1 MTMARERPYAYYNAL
16 HHFVQL
22 SIAAYACY
30 YAYMVAIVL
39 GSTGYTGELLLRLL
53 ARHPHVE
60 AVYAVSQSRAGEKIC
75 IRGEAVQAA
84 AFACSDY
91 CFVGM
96 DELPQLEGDVLFSAL
111 PHLRSA
117 AVWKNFVG
125 KCVIV
130 DLAADM
136 RVPDDALFRAHY
148 GQPAPVIPDARVA
161 YGIPEIYGDVIA
173 SADIIANPG
182 CFPTAALI
190 PLMPLVQEGVIQKDI
205 VINAITGI
213 SGAGKSSNPA
223 YLFSSRTENVGA
235 YGAGTTHRHW
245 AELCYYLRGHS
256 VLFTPHLAPLSRGIA
271 CTTVCR
277 LRSGAQ
283 EKDILYSYAQSY
295 SATPFIHFVRSY
307 IPQTADVR
315 GSNRCDYGW
324 QLNED
329 GTLILFSVIDN
340 LLKGASGQAIQN
352 MNIRMGFDERAG
364 LPCVAEL

>member
-1 MTMARERPYAYYNAL
+1 MARERPHAYYHTL
-16 HHFVQL
+16 HHFVRL

-30 YAYMVAIVL
+30 YEYMVAIVL

-60 AVYAVSQSRAGEKIC
+60 AVYAVSQSRPGEAIAF
-75 IRGEAVQAA
+75 RGEPLRAPV
-84 AFACSDY
+84 FACSDY

-96 DELPQLEGDVLFSAL
+96 DELPHLEGDVLFSAL
-111 PHLRSA
+111 PHLHSA
-117 AVWKNFVG
+117 TVWKDFVG
-125 KCVIV
+125 KCVVI

-136 RVPDDALFRAHY
+136 RVPDDALFRSRY
-148 GQPAPVIPDARVA
+148 GQPVPVVPDAQIA
-161 YGIPEIYGDVIA
+161 YGIPEIYRDAIA

-190 PLMPLVQEGVIQKDI
+190 PLMPLTQEGIIQKDI

-213 SGAGKSSNPA
+213 SGAGKSSDPA
-223 YLFSSRTENVGA
+223 YLFSSCTENAGA
-235 YGAGTTHRHW
+235 YSAGTSHRHW
-245 AELCYYLRGHS
+245 TELSYYLRGHS

-295 SATPFIHFVRSY
+295 SATPFVHYVRSY
-307 IPQTADVR
+307 IPQTGDVR

-324 QLNED
+324 HLDED
-329 GTLILFSVIDN
+329 GNLILFSVIDN

-352 MNIRMGFDERAG
+352 MNIRMGFNEADG